1 MNLITLMENERETI
15 VAVAAE
21 SLSRSHLVHY
31 EEDGLVT
38 GRLRLERVFDITLNS
53 IKERT
58 LIPVIEHAHRIAEER
73 FQAGYDLSEVQTAIN
88 VLEEALWRR
97 VVAMIPPTELAES
110 VGLMSTV
117 LGTMKDEL
125 ARKYVELASHQKAPS
140 LNLSAMF
147 KGTYGM

>member
-73 FQAGYDLSEVQTAIN
+73 FRRLLYVVLIALGGAI
-88 VLEEALWRR
+88 VWRN
-97 VVAMIPPTELAES
+97 I
-110 VGLMSTV
+110 G
-117 LGTMKDEL
+117 
-125 ARKYVELASHQKAPS
+125 
-140 LNLSAMF
+140 
-147 KGTYGM
+147 

>member
-15 VAVAAE
+15 VDVATE
-21 SLSRSHLVHY
+21 SLSRSRLVHY
-31 EEDGLVT
+31 EEDGIDE
-38 GRLRLERVFDITLNS
+38 GRLRLERVFDISLNS

-97 VVAMIPPTELAES
+97 VVAMTPPEELAES

-147 KGTYGM
+147 KGTYG